1 MASDS
6 PTSHPVANR
15 TSNDLSWF
23 AVRVRS
29 NFERI
34 AVTHLRERG
43 YEEFAPSHKTERNW
57 SDRKKEIDQFL
68 FPGYVF
74 CRFNPQDRLPVLTA
88 PGVVDVV
95 GWGKVPAPIPDQ
107 EIERV
112 RRMVQSG
119 LLVSPWPYLELGQAV
134 LIEHGPLAGMEGIL
148 AEVKGRC
155 RLVVSINLLKR
166 SISAEVERS
175 CVRPVKSVASS
186 ARPPARRTG

>member
-6 PTSHPVANR
+6 LTSDTAA
-15 TSNDLSWF
+15 TSTSDNFSWF

-43 YEEFAPSHKTERNW
+43 YEEFAPSHKTERHW
-57 SDRKKEIDQFL
+57 SDRKKEIDRFL

-95 GWGKVPAPIPDQ
+95 GWGKIPAPIPDE

-155 RLVVSINLLKR
+155 RLGVSINLLKR

-175 CVRPVKSVASS
+175 CVRRVRSAASHG
-186 ARPPARRTG
+186 RPDAA

>member
-1 MASDS
+1 MVSYSRTSDTAANSTSDS
-6 PTSHPVANR
+6 F
-15 TSNDLSWF
+15 SWF

-43 YEEFAPSHKTERNW
+43 YEEFAPSHRTERHW

-68 FPGYVF
+68 FPGYLF

-119 LLVSPWPYLELGQAV
+119 LLVSPWPYLELGQTV

>member
-6 PTSHPVANR
+6 PTSDAVANP
-15 TSNDLSWF
+15 TSDNFSWF

-29 NFERI
+29 NFERT

-43 YEEFAPSHKTERNW
+43 YEEFAPSHKAERQW
-57 SDRKKEIDQFL
+57 SDRKKEVDQFL

-74 CRFNPQDRLPVLTA
+74 CRFNPQNRLPVLTA

-95 GWGKVPAPIPDQ
+95 GWGKIPAPIPDE

-134 LIEHGPLAGMEGIL
+134 LIERGPLAGMEGIL
-148 AEVKGRC
+148 VEVKGRC

-186 ARPPARRTG
+186 ARPAARRIG

>member
-1 MASDS
+1 
-6 PTSHPVANR
+6 
-15 TSNDLSWF
+15 
-23 AVRVRS
+23 
-29 NFERI
+29 
-34 AVTHLRERG
+34 VTHLRERG
-43 YEEFAPSHKTERNW
+43 YEEFAPSHKAERHW

-74 CRFNPQDRLPVLTA
+74 CRFNPHNRLPVLTA

-95 GWGKVPAPIPDQ
+95 GWGKIPAPIPDE

-175 CVRPVKSVASS
+175 CVRPVKSVP
-186 ARPPARRTG
+186 RPAARRIG

>member
-1 MASDS
+1 MGFDS
-6 PTSHPVANR
+6 PNSETVANS
-15 TSNDLSWF
+15 TSENLSWF

-34 AVTHLRERG
+34 AVTHLRHRG
-43 YEEFAPSHKTERNW
+43 YEEFAPSHKTERHW
-57 SDRKKEIDQFL
+57 SDRTKEIDQLL

-74 CRFNPQDRLPVLTA
+74 CRFNPQNRLPILTA

-95 GWGKVPAPIPDQ
+95 GWGKVPAPIPDE

-112 RRMVQSG
+112 RKMVESG

-175 CVRPVKSVASS
+175 CVRPVKSVASN
-186 ARPPARRTG
+186 ARRAERRIG

>member
-1 MASDS
+1 MPSDPLNSSNLIDLAAS
-6 PTSHPVANR
+6 
-15 TSNDLSWF
+15 DLSWY

-34 AVTHLRERG
+34 TGTHLHERG
-43 YEEFAPSHKTERNW
+43 FEEFIPCYKVERRW
-57 SDRKKEIDQFL
+57 SDRKKQIDQFL

-74 CRFNPQDRLPVLTA
+74 CRFNPQNRLLVLTA

-95 GWGKVPAPIPDQ
+95 GWGKVPEPIPDE

-112 RRMVQSG
+112 RKMVESG
-119 LLVSPWPYLELGQAV
+119 VLVTPWPYLELGQTV
-134 LIEHGPLAGMEGIL
+134 LIEQGPLAGTEGIL
-148 AEVKGRC
+148 IEVKGRC

-175 CVRPVKSVASS
+175 CVRPVKPVAS
-186 ARPPARRTG
+186 RPPARRIG

>member
-1 MASDS
+1 MVSDSSSSDTVPNPASD
-6 PTSHPVANR
+6 NF
-15 TSNDLSWF
+15 SWF

-95 GWGKVPAPIPDQ
+95 GWGKIPAPIPDQ

-175 CVRPVKSVASS
+175 CVRPVKSVASH
-186 ARPPARRTG
+186 ARPPTRRIG

>member
-1 MASDS
+1 MLSDPLNS
-6 PTSHPVANR
+6 SNSVTLSA
-15 TSNDLSWF
+15 NDLSWY

-34 AVTHLRERG
+34 TSTHLQERG
-43 YEEFAPSHKTERNW
+43 FEEFAPCYKVERRW
-57 SDRKKEIDQFL
+57 SDRKKQIDQFL

-74 CRFNPQDRLPVLTA
+74 CRFNPQNRLLVLTA

-95 GWGKVPAPIPDQ
+95 GWGKVPEPIPDE

-112 RRMVQSG
+112 RKMVESG
-119 LLVSPWPYLELGQAV
+119 VLVSPWPYLELGQNV
-134 LIEHGPLAGMEGIL
+134 LIEQGPLAGTEGIL
-148 AEVKGRC
+148 IEVKGRC

-175 CVRPVKSVASS
+175 CVRPVKAVAS
-186 ARPPARRTG
+186 RPPARRIG

>member
-1 MASDS
+1 MGFDS
-6 PTSHPVANR
+6 PNSNTAVTPTSDN
-15 TSNDLSWF
+15 LSWF

-29 NFERI
+29 HFEKI
-34 AVTHLRERG
+34 AGTHLRERG
-43 YEEFAPSHKTERNW
+43 YEEFAPSHKTERHW

-74 CRFNPQDRLPVLTA
+74 CRFSPHNRLPILTV
-88 PGVVDVV
+88 PGVVDLV
-95 GWGKVPAPIPDQ
+95 GWGKVPAPIPDE

-175 CVRPVKSVASS
+175 CVRPVKAV
-186 ARPPARRTG
+186 ARPAARRIG